1 MHVCMCLYAF
11 LDVCIYMFVYTAA
24 KVVWL
29 PSERRWRLYY
39 VGYRQAA
46 GDNNS
51 MEDNGIGLALSEDEY
66 GTAFVRVGRP
76 SSSSLIDL
84 PRN

>member
-1 MHVCMCLYAF
+1 
-11 LDVCIYMFVYTAA
+11 MFVYTAA

>member
-1 MHVCMCLYAF
+1 MYAF
-11 LDVCIYMFVYTAA
+11 ICFSVYLSTAA

-39 VGYRQAA
+39 VGYRQSA

-51 MEDNGIGLALSEDEY
+51 MEDNGIGLALSEDEF

-76 SSSSLIDL
+76 PSS
-84 PRN
+84 RN